1 MALDI
6 SSLKVRAASGLVYI
20 GLLITA
26 LLLASDVLFLLLFAF
41 MGGSMIIEFNRLT
54 QVNRLHPFRTV
65 LDITATLWG
74 LYATSLYTS
83 GEADAAVFIPYF
95 LYIVYIFARA
105 VFADWERGTITIGNA
120 LIAQVYVALPLFI
133 TAAVC
138 YTPEG
143 YFDGTFALL
152 VFLLIWINDTGA
164 YLIGCTFG
172 KHKLYPKVSPK
183 KSVEGLLGG
192 FVLTLALSFCIP
204 LLLPSLEKMT
214 LISAPIF
221 GLIVAAIGTLG
232 DLFESALKR
241 KAGVKDSGTIIP
253 GHGGVLDRLDSYL
266 FALPMAALFYY
277 LLLP

>member
-221 GLIVAAIGTLG
+221 GLIVAAMGTLG

>member
-164 YLIGCTFG
+164 YLIGCTIG

-221 GLIVAAIGTLG
+221 GLIVAAMGTLG

>member
-138 YTPEG
+138 YTPEC

-221 GLIVAAIGTLG
+221 GLIVAAMGTLG

>member
-183 KSVEGLLGG
+183 KTVEGLLGG

-221 GLIVAAIGTLG
+221 GLIVAAMGTLG

>member
-83 GEADAAVFIPYF
+83 GEADVAVFIPYF

-164 YLIGCTFG
+164 YLIGCTIG

-221 GLIVAAIGTLG
+221 GLIVAAMGTLG

>member
-83 GEADAAVFIPYF
+83 GEADVAVFIPYF

-221 GLIVAAIGTLG
+221 GLIVAAMGTLG

>member
-83 GEADAAVFIPYF
+83 GEADASVFIPYF

-221 GLIVAAIGTLG
+221 GLIVAAMGTLG